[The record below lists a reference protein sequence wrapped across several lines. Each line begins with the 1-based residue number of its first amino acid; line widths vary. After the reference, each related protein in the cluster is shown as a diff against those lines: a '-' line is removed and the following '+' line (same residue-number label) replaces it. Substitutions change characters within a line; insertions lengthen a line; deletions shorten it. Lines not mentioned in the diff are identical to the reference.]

1 MFEREILNLKVGEE
15 PTSGNLARVQ
25 IRMPDGRRLVRKFR
39 GDDPVKLIYAFVAQ
53 SNDDTKAG
61 KAFELK
67 AKFPPLDLFANV
79 DDGIKSCGLDGEA
92 SNVVWK

>member
-1 MFEREILNLKVGEE
+1 MFEREILNMKVGEE

-25 IRMPDGRRLVRKFR
+25 ICMPNGRRLVRKFR

-53 SNDDTKAG
+53 SNNDANAR

-67 AKFPPLDLFANV
+67 AKFPPLDLFANIN
-79 DDGIKSCGLDGEA
+79 DGIKSCGLNGEA
-92 SNVVWK
+92 INVVWK